1 MYFATRRT
9 EDYYVYTVVKNG
21 LLSRY
26 RVHLL
31 PHELNQT
38 KLDCQVT
45 PELEW
50 DLQRRTTWS
59 ERAFKSTHREEPV
72 KRGEQQLIDEWRA
85 NIDVE
90 TYRSQQQHTQLGQKF
105 TTMAQWI
112 GPQFRLVPYTALP
125 DVKLP
130 RDPVTQDQF
139 YQALQSRA
147 LPPPAALPPGP
158 EDAALQHRMN
168 ELLVS
173 ELDLVP
179 PGHNVQANVKVPQQ
193 GDKFDQFFR
202 TANKSSNLIQDE
214 NEAYKNDHPIV
225 DGK

>member
-1 MYFATRRT
+1 
-9 EDYYVYTVVKNG
+9 VVKNG

-26 RVHLL
+26 RVHLM
-31 PHELNQT
+31 PHELNQA
-38 KLDCQVT
+38 KLDCQLG

-59 ERAFKSTHREEPV
+59 ERPFKSAHKEDAA
-72 KRGEQQLIDEWRA
+72 KRGEQQLMDEWRA

-125 DVKLP
+125 DSKLP
-130 RDPVTQDQF
+130 RDPVAQDQF
-139 YQALQSRA
+139 YTTLQSRA
-147 LPPPAALPPGP
+147 LPPPAAAPPGQD
-158 EDAALQHRMN
+158 ELALQHRVH

-173 ELDLVP
+173 ELDLP
-179 PGHNVQANVKVPQQ
+179 NTNARVQPQPQ

-225 DGK
+225 EGKHVTGRAGC